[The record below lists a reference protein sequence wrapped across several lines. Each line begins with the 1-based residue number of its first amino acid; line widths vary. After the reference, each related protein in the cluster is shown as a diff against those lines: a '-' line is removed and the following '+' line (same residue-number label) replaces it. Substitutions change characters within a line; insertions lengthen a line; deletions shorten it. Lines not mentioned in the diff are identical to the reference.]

1 MLRVWESQLP
11 RAKSQPRRGRQGV
24 RGAVQAAAPCG
35 GSLPP
40 ACLLRPEAAYVW
52 ASGGLGSCHASRGCA
67 AAPPAPG
74 PLRHASRGFHL
85 PIKVTGPETP
95 MGVVTNPK
103 SQDESGF
110 YVRRA
115 SCAGLSR
122 GTPKDDDT
130 QGRLGSRPHPLSSP
144 PPSVRQGRRW
154 LLTPPCSSSCWVTF
168 RENRDLGIVRN
179 NVGDGPRRRL
189 GSNPESCARCVF
201 RSLLQ
206 KPGLEPREVACRC
219 SPFPDAPDSQGTPG
233 PGPGS
238 GFLLSSRAT
247 RRTGDRSGP
256 HGGAPGSLVLW
267 LPGVTHCRVLAFSHS
282 FKGGRGGAESLILDH
297 EN

>member
-1 MLRVWESQLP
+1 MR
-11 RAKSQPRRGRQGV
+11 
-24 RGAVQAAAPCG
+24 
-35 GSLPP
+35 
-40 ACLLRPEAAYVW
+40 

-67 AAPPAPG
+67 AAPPPPPPPG
-74 PLRHASRGFHL
+74 PLRHASRGFRL

-115 SCAGLSR
+115 PCAGLSR
-122 GTPKDDDT
+122 GTPKDGET

-154 LLTPPCSSSCWVTF
+154 LLTPPCPSSCWVTF